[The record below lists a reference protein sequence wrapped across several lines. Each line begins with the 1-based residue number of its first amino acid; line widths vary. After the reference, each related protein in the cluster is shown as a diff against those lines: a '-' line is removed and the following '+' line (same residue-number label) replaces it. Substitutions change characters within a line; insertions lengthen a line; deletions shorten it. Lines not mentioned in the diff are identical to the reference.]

1 MMFSHVAFVSFKT
14 VMTASQIHFLVT
26 YALNNDKYA
35 DKRNIILRG
44 SVDHLFYRGKRV
56 DAMRIWEIIT
66 DQNSTL

>member
-26 YALNNDKYA
+26 NALYNDNYAN
-35 DKRNIILRG
+35 KRNIILKG
-44 SVDHLFYRGKRV
+44 SVDDLFYRGKGV
-56 DAMRIWEIIT
+56 DAMRIWEIIA